1 VEPPSS
7 PSNAPG
13 GGTSTHVGGHTVT
26 LLDIFKRD
34 GVDKAQVQVDAKVFT
49 VEEGDTFSDGFELVS
64 IGGTCA
70 TFTQSGRQFVLCE
83 NPQK

>member
-1 VEPPSS
+1 VSPPSS
-7 PSNAPG
+7 PSTAPG

-34 GVDKAQVQVDAKVFT
+34 GVEKAQVQVDSTAYT

-64 IGGTCA
+64 INGTCA
-70 TFTQSGRQFVLCE
+70 TFTRSGQQFVLCE